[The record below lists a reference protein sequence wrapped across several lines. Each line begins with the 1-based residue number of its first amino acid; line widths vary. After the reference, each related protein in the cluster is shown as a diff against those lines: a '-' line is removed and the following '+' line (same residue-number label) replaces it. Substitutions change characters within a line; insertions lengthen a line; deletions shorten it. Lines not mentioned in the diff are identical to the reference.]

1 MASIAPI
8 VIGCNDYL
16 AYGTFFT
23 RAMFRPKIKIDVFFR
38 AGRWCHLPLLLVEV
52 ENGLVLHNWGTF
64 VLTFGANL
72 PVPCHNIETTI
83 QLIPMDH

>member
-1 MASIAPI
+1 M
-8 VIGCNDYL
+8 
-16 AYGTFFT
+16 FFPMPGGG
-23 RAMFRPKIKIDVFFR
+23 AISHSSYAEHV
-38 AGRWCHLPLLLVEV
+38 VEV